1 MPVPLRRLPAL
12 LLLLG
17 LPGAASADPA
27 AGAACAAKL
36 PPDAAMIYRAT
47 ASEIRR
53 DTVIRD
59 LLTTRVRAMV
69 MQGKINRAAA
79 RPAAEAAGAC
89 LQALR

>member
-1 MPVPLRRLPAL
+1 MPSTLRHLPVIAILLALPAM
-12 LLLLG
+12 
-17 LPGAASADPA
+17 ADPA

-47 ASEIRR
+47 APEIRH

-59 LLTTRVRAMV
+59 LLTEQVRAMV
-69 MQGKINRAAA
+69 IQGKLDRAAA